1 MALKREDF
9 AATVGY
15 QGTLAVVDRKV
26 RGLMKKMTIS
36 QALENG
42 MYRAGFAAALYE
54 AEKSGNK
61 DVLVEVLGTLSKVFQ
76 RDLTEED
83 AKRLLGIQRV
93 PAEIHKVL
101 LL

>member
-1 MALKREDF
+1 
-9 AATVGY
+9 
-15 QGTLAVVDRKV
+15 
-26 RGLMKKMTIS
+26 MKKMTLS

-42 MYRAGFAAALYE
+42 MYRAAFAAALYE
-54 AEKSGNK
+54 AEQSGSK
-61 DVLVEVLGTLSKVFQ
+61 DVLITVLDTLSKVFK

>member
-26 RGLMKKMTIS
+26 RGLMKKMTIA
-36 QALENG
+36 QALESG

-54 AEKSGNK
+54 AEKNGNK
-61 DVLVEVLGTLSKVFQ
+61 DVLIGVLGTLSKVFR

-93 PAEIHKVL
+93 PAEINKVL

>member
-26 RGLMKKMTIS
+26 RGFMKKMTVS

-54 AEKSGNK
+54 AEKSGSK
-61 DVLVEVLGTLSKVFQ
+61 DGIAEVLQKLSQVFQ
-76 RDLTEED
+76 RPLSEED

-93 PAEIHKVL
+93 PAEIQKIL